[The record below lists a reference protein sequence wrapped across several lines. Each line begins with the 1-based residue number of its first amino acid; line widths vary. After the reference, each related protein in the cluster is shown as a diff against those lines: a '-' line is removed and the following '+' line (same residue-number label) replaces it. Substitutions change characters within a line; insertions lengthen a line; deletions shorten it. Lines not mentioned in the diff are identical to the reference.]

1 MSAGCRSD
9 QGCGCWEMEQRGNS
23 AWATALCLWEGE
35 VGGMHVVGN
44 VVWVCTPM

>member
-1 MSAGCRSD
+1 MRAAEVIRDVAAGK
-9 QGCGCWEMEQRGNS
+9 WNS
-23 AWATALCLWEGE
+23 VGIVHGATALCLWEGE